1 MSEEPFFNQ
10 FMFGNRDARQSED
23 WILGRQHKQE
33 EEKSPSILNTIEQLD
48 LVELMANMSQL
59 MDSAEELK
67 PLLKHAAPIVEVFMN
82 KKS

>member
-23 WILGRQHKQE
+23 WILGRKHQQE

-48 LVELMANMSQL
+48 LGN
-59 MDSAEELK
+59 
-67 PLLKHAAPIVEVFMN
+67 
-82 KKS
+82 